1 MRDFVRQ
8 LRLWLSVP
16 RDYETVFRSFLRKL
30 KFQFDLSSN
39 ELISGDSF
47 KTECDFVVEGIV
59 DKKEVFSKFRNE
71 RGRLF
76 VQAMPDSNATALLI
90 EACLCGY
97 EFPEIDLVIH
107 NGDVVPNEIEMK
119 LLSESFQSIR
129 SVNWLGTEVFA
140 KPLPIGLEN
149 LAKLRNGIP
158 KDYLREIERGL
169 KSFDNRDIELLVCF
183 SLWTNSSV
191 RSDALN
197 WAKEF
202 PGAMIIDTPVTP
214 RAYRKLVLR
223 SKYVLSPPGNGPDC
237 HRTWEALYLGATPI
251 VLRDY
256 WPFHGYDLP
265 VISLKSW
272 EELETRISFPRPTGS
287 DHWREVA
294 NWLK

>member
-1 MRDFVRQ
+1 MPDFARQ

-16 RDYETVFRSFLRKL
+16 RDYQTVFRSFLRKL

-39 ELISGDSF
+39 ELISGDAF
-47 KTECDFVVEGIV
+47 KSECDFVVEGIV
-59 DKKEVFSKFRNE
+59 DKKDIFSEFRNE
-71 RGRLF
+71 CGRLF

-90 EACLCGY
+90 EACLNGC
-97 EFPEIDLVIH
+97 EFPKIDLVIH
-107 NGDVVPNEIEMK
+107 NGDVVPNEVEMEI
-119 LLSESFQSIR
+119 LSQSFRSIR
-129 SVNWLGTEVFA
+129 SVNWLGAEIVA

-149 LAKLRNGIP
+149 AAKLRNGVP
-158 KDYLREIERGL
+158 SDYLREIERGL
-169 KSFDNRDIELLVCF
+169 KSFDSRDIEVLVCF

-191 RSDALN
+191 RTEALS
-197 WAKEF
+197 WAKGIS
-202 PGAMIIDTPVTP
+202 GALIIDHPITP

-256 WPFHGYDLP
+256 WPFRGYDLP
-265 VISLKSW
+265 VVALNGW
-272 EELETRISFPRPTGS
+272 DELERVISQPYLSKS
-287 DHWREVA
+287 DHWRELA